1 VIRRFPVPGAIT
13 LTLYSFSRIF
23 SSFQNAYNISL
34 HKPDAG
40 KGIMHRY
47 SERLSR
53 TAANIGGIIL
63 CSFVGLTLLSAL
75 TIAQDM
81 LPETQKVF
89 GKYSDR
95 VLKIQVV
102 EKSSGAKAV
111 IGSGFFVNPDGR
123 IITNYH
129 VISKLVLHSER
140 YRAELVESDGAIRL
154 LSLLAIDVINDLA
167 LVSADVKNVP
177 FFTITA
183 QPLQQGTRIY
193 SMGFP
198 HDIGIS
204 IVEGTYNGLMEHTL
218 YEKIHFTAP
227 LNPGMSGGPAIN
239 APGEVVG
246 VNVSS
251 MGEEVS
257 FLVPSKAVIKLMNSA
272 GAERKVPNDFL
283 EDIRR
288 QIMAHQTLFYTAN
301 FMRSGKAVQIGE
313 YSLPSEL
320 SPLFRCWGD
329 SEHPEKLP
337 YHTVD
342 HTCSTDDA
350 IYISDEQS
358 SGSIQ
363 FSHRYITNRG
373 LNRFRFSNLYSD
385 FFAGLKNGMGG
396 NEEEVTNYVCKSG
409 TVRRGTMT
417 LKTAFCV
424 RGYRKLKG
432 LYDVALKAAVIGS
445 DSQGLQTELEISGVS
460 FEKAV
465 ELTKGYLERIKWAK

>member
-1 VIRRFPVPGAIT
+1 
-13 LTLYSFSRIF
+13 LTLYSFFRIF
-23 SSFQNAYNISL
+23 SFYQNADDTSL
-34 HKPDAG
+34 FRPDAG
-40 KGIMHRY
+40 KAMMHKN
-47 SERLSR
+47 SEWLISTVRKIS
-53 TAANIGGIIL
+53 GIIL
-63 CSFVGLTLLSAL
+63 CAFAGFTLLSAL
-75 TIAQDM
+75 SIAQEM

-140 YRAELVESDGAIRL
+140 YRAELVEADGATRL

-177 FFTITA
+177 FFSITA

-251 MGEEVS
+251 MIEPIGRPFVRT
-257 FLVPSKAVIKLMNSA
+257 VP
-272 GAERKVPNDFL
+272 
-283 EDIRR
+283 
-288 QIMAHQTLFYTAN
+288 
-301 FMRSGKAVQIGE
+301 
-313 YSLPSEL
+313 
-320 SPLFRCWGD
+320 
-329 SEHPEKLP
+329 PEKFFGDL
-337 YHTVD
+337 D
-342 HTCSTDDA
+342 KL
-350 IYISDEQS
+350 QS
-358 SGSIQ
+358 
-363 FSHRYITNRG
+363 RVN
-373 LNRFRFSNLYSD
+373 
-385 FFAGLKNGMGG
+385 AM
-396 NEEEVTNYVCKSG
+396 
-409 TVRRGTMT
+409 
-417 LKTAFCV
+417 
-424 RGYRKLKG
+424 
-432 LYDVALKAAVIGS
+432 AA
-445 DSQGLQTELEISGVS
+445 
-460 FEKAV
+460 EKP
-465 ELTKGYLERIKWAK
+465 KK

>member
-1 VIRRFPVPGAIT
+1 VIFVACADRYDISFLKPEASGAMT
-13 LTLYSFSRIF
+13 
-23 SSFQNAYNISL
+23 
-34 HKPDAG
+34 
-40 KGIMHRY
+40 MHECSERY
-47 SERLSR
+47 SGALEK
-53 TAANIGGIIL
+53 IGGIVLFALAGL
-63 CSFVGLTLLSAL
+63 CLLLAQSF
-75 TIAQDM
+75 AQDIP
-81 LPETQKVF
+81 PETQKVF

-140 YRAELVESDGAIRL
+140 YRAELVEANGTAKP
-154 LSLLAIDVINDLA
+154 LSLLAIDVIDDLA
-167 LVSADVKNVP
+167 LVSADEKNVA
-177 FFTITA
+177 FFTITS

-227 LNPGMSGGPAIN
+227 INPGMSGGPAIN
-239 APGEVVG
+239 ASGEVVG

-257 FLVPSKAVIKLMNSA
+257 FLVPSAAVLKLIKSS
-272 GAERKVPNDFL
+272 GAAKKEPNDFL

-288 QIMAHQTLFYTAN
+288 QIVAHQNLFFTPN
-301 FMRSGKAVQIGE
+301 FMNSGKSVQIGE

-329 SEHPEKLP
+329 SERLEKLP
-337 YHTVD
+337 YHVVD
-342 HTCSTDDA
+342 HSCSTDDE
-350 IYISDEQS
+350 IYISDDQS
-358 SGSIQ
+358 SGSIH
-363 FSHRYITNRG
+363 FSHRYITNG
-373 LNRFRFSNLYSD
+373 GMNRFRFNNLYSG
-385 FFAGLKNGMGG
+385 FFGGMKGG
-396 NEEEVTNYVCKSG
+396 MRGHEEEVTKYACKSG
-409 TVRRGTMT
+409 TVKQGTML

-432 LYDVALKAAVIGS
+432 LYDVAFRAAVIGS

-465 ELTKGYLERIKWAK
+465 DLTKGYLERIKWAK